1 MRSLSRPV
9 RKKLILIYF
18 TAWNVSKQRINK
30 KQHHPIHLQMP
41 FPPPVSKTMGRW
53 SLPVL
58 VDLLKTWATAALVTD
73 LCAFRWRVICLRRA
87 ECFTKLM
94 NINTTLPTTERNYS
108 SKWVTFVLLWGLAG
122 SIREVTQSPLQS
134 FPVKLE
140 HELGGSNTTKSVPK
154 RLSAIWD
161 VWESRNVSLWNPENR
176 KMLQLQESRIPLTIT
191 IQIHVPQWSW
201 LESGIYGVESR
212 IQDCVKFP
220 RRWGKIS
227 RQETYYVN
235 TLSEKTGGSQKRFFM
250 ALRASV

>member
-94 NINTTLPTTERNYS
+94 NTTLATTERNYS
-108 SKWVTFVLLWGLAG
+108 TKWVTLVLILIRGLAG

-140 HELGGSNTTKSVPK
+140 HELGG
-154 RLSAIWD
+154 AIPRRVSRKD
-161 VWESRNVSLWNPENR
+161 YPLYGMYGNAGMFPCEIRSTGKFYSSRNPESHWR
-176 KMLQLQESRIPLTIT
+176 LQSRSMF
-191 IQIHVPQWSW
+191 H
-201 LESGIYGVESR
+201 SGA
-212 IQDCVKFP
+212 D
-220 RRWGKIS
+220 
-227 RQETYYVN
+227 
-235 TLSEKTGGSQKRFFM
+235 
-250 ALRASV
+250 

>member
-1 MRSLSRPV
+1 
-9 RKKLILIYF
+9 
-18 TAWNVSKQRINK
+18 
-30 KQHHPIHLQMP
+30 MP

-58 VDLLKTWATAALVTD
+58 VDLLKTRATAALVTD

-94 NINTTLPTTERNYS
+94 NINRTLATTDRNYS
-108 SKWVTFVLLWGLAG
+108 TKWVTFVLIWGLAG

-161 VWESRNVSLWNPENR
+161 VWESRNVSLWNPEYR
-176 KMLQLQESRIPLTIT
+176 KILQLQESRIPLTIT

-201 LESGIYGVESR
+201 LESGIYDVE
-212 IQDCVKFP
+212 DCVKFP

-235 TLSEKTGGSQKRFFM
+235 TRSEKPGGLKKGFLWPFGPQFGLKMRGGGPPGPLPWIPISDTDAACARTV
-250 ALRASV
+250 LL

>member
-9 RKKLILIYF
+9 RKKLILIYL

-58 VDLLKTWATAALVTD
+58 VDLLKTRATAALVTD

-87 ECFTKLM
+87 ECFTKLT
-94 NINTTLPTTERNYS
+94 NINTTLATTERNYS
-108 SKWVTFVLLWGLAG
+108 TKWVTFVLIWGLAG
-122 SIREVTQSPLQS
+122 SIRETREVTQSPLQS

-140 HELGGSNTTKSVPK
+140 HEHGGSNTTKSVLE

-161 VWESRNVSLWNPENR
+161 VWESRNVVKSRNPESHWR
-176 KMLQLQESRIPLTIT
+176 LQSRSMF
-191 IQIHVPQWSW
+191 H
-201 LESGIYGVESR
+201 SGA
-212 IQDCVKFP
+212 D
-220 RRWGKIS
+220 
-227 RQETYYVN
+227 
-235 TLSEKTGGSQKRFFM
+235 
-250 ALRASV
+250 